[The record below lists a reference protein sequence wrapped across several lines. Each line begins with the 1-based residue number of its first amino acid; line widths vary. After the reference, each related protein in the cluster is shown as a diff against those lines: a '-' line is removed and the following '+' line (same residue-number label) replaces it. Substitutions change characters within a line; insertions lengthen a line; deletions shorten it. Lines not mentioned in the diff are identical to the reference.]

1 MATVIA
7 FGTSNQ
13 GYFDLFMESC
23 HRYHIDPVI
32 LGWGEKWIGFGKKM
46 MEIQQYVMK
55 LPEDEIV
62 ISVDPFDVIFLS
74 GLNEIEEKFV
84 RIGTPFLCG
93 ALRLNRF
100 NRTIYSFEFNRTKR
114 LIPETATGFNHL
126 NSGTWIA
133 RAGTAGI
140 LIEDLI
146 QKHHMTELSMEQQ
159 LLTGIYVKGNKIVDI
174 DWKCEIFHTILF
186 RDFITRRPDLSDL
199 MFNET
204 RIKNGITGT
213 IPCILHASGNS
224 RMREIAA
231 RLGYSHAV
239 STPSM
244 AQLNYTR
251 KAFFH
256 IGNLLKY
263 LFGGNGR

>member
-1 MATVIA
+1 MATVVA

-23 HRYHIDPVI
+23 HRYHIEPVI
-32 LGWGEKWIGFGKKM
+32 LGWGEKWVGFGRKM
-46 MEIQQYVMK
+46 MEIQQYVTK
-55 LPEDEIV
+55 LPEEEIV

-74 GLNEIEEKFV
+74 GLDEIEEKYV
-84 RIGTPFLCG
+84 RNGTPFLCG

-100 NRTIYSFEFNRTKR
+100 NQTIYSFEFNRTRK

-133 RAGTAGI
+133 RAGTAAS

-146 QKHHMTELSMEQQ
+146 RKHQMTEVSMEQQ
-159 LLTGIYVKGNKIVDI
+159 LLTGIYVKGSKIVDI
-174 DWKCEIFHTILF
+174 DWKCDIFHNILF
-186 RDFITRRPDLSDL
+186 RDFLTRRPDLSGL
-199 MFNET
+199 VFNET
-204 RIKNGITGT
+204 RIKNKVTGT

-224 RMREIAA
+224 RMREIAT
-231 RLGYSHAV
+231 RLGYSQIV
-239 STPSM
+239 STPSKPR
-244 AQLNYTR
+244 LNYIR